1 MKKEILISVVIP
13 VYNGIKTLP
22 DLINGISKQTIFNNL
37 EIVVIDS
44 GSNDGS
50 IEYLSQFDY
59 VRILQIVKSDFN
71 HGKTRNIA
79 VQNCE
84 GQFVFMTVQDAW
96 TNDKKLLEKML
107 IHFKNEHIHAVC
119 GHQIVPQE
127 SNKNPHEWF
136 RPQDK
141 PSFKLI
147 SFNRLE
153 FQQLSPEELRAFC
166 GWDNVISVY
175 RKKSLIELPFE
186 EIIFGEDMLWAKM
199 ALSKGWAICY
209 DNSCLINHYHHAFS
223 DYIYKRTLISK
234 LFIFK
239 CFNFF
244 DARNYSFKQYFL
256 IVYRNFKWKCHIKW
270 ILHNWKIVYQYNK
283 ATSILLKHRKNNSLH
298 KLELDFK
305 LNVPIGKTNS

>member
-22 DLINGISKQTIFNNL
+22 DLINGIIQQTIFNEL

-44 GSNDGS
+44 GSDDGS
-50 IEYLSQFDY
+50 IEYLTQFDF
-59 VRILQIVKSDFN
+59 VRICHIEKNDFN
-71 HGKTRNIA
+71 HGTTRNLA
-79 VQNCE
+79 VQNCI
-84 GQFVFMTVQDAW
+84 GKFIFMTVQDAW
-96 TNDKKLLEKML
+96 TNNHCLLENMVL
-107 IHFKNEHIHAVC
+107 RFKNENVHAIC
-119 GHQIVPQE
+119 GHQIVPHDLD
-127 SNKNPHEWF
+127 KNPHDWF
-136 RPQDK
+136 KPQDK
-141 PSFKLI
+141 PSFRVI
-147 SFNRLE
+147 GFNLEE
-153 FQQLSPEELRAFC
+153 FQKLSPKELRSYC

-175 RKKSLIELPFE
+175 RKNSLLELPFE

-199 ALSKGWAICY
+199 ALEKGWKIGY
-209 DNSCLINHYHHAFS
+209 DSSCLINHYHHAFS

-234 LFIFK
+234 LFILK

-244 DARNYSFKQYFL
+244 DDRNYSFKQYLL

-270 ILHNWKIVYQYNK
+270 ILHNWRIVYQYNQ
-283 ATSILLKHRKNNSLH
+283 ATSDLLKLRKNNSLE